1 MKKYVKSGYDPYAS
15 MLGYSDEEQKQIYLW
30 AARLMGEAE
39 ANLPEVQ
46 MEITSFNLN
55 RDNGVLKFIGDM
67 TYEGDNRWLEIQV
80 PMKESYKQ
88 LVFAFLAEVKEAYGM
103 QPFEDTDLYELAESL

>member
-30 AARLMGEAE
+30 AARLMQEAE
-39 ANLPEVQ
+39 ANLPQVP

-55 RDNGVLKFIGDM
+55 RDNGVIKFIGDM

-80 PMKESYKQ
+80 PVHEDYQ
-88 LVFAFLAEVKEAYGM
+88 QCVFEFLREVKEAYGM
-103 QPFEDTDLYELAESL
+103 EPFENTDLYELAESL

>member
-30 AARLMGEAE
+30 AARLMKEAE

-46 MEITSFNLN
+46 MEITSFSLN
-55 RDNGVLKFIGDM
+55 RDNGVIKFIGDM

-80 PMKESYKQ
+80 PMQEDYKYC
-88 LVFAFLAEVKEAYGM
+88 VFEYLAKVKEAYGM
-103 QPFEDTDLYELAESL
+103 APFEDTDLYELADSL